1 MQTKRTNKDV
11 LVLGLKRLGIAI
23 VLLFAGPTLLYVVVS
38 NKEKPFYIPLLII
51 SFVICALA
59 IYFIFKG
66 IKTLISSV
74 FDWLLIYINY
84 KKGLQIYILKPF
96 LLHIIL
102 MIKVVKSIKYR
113 INTFLSGFIT
123 TN

>member
-1 MQTKRTNKDV
+1 MPTKRTNKDV
-11 LVLGLKRLGIAI
+11 LVLGLQRLGIAI

-74 FDWLLIYINY
+74 FD
-84 KKGLQIYILKPF
+84 
-96 LLHIIL
+96 
-102 MIKVVKSIKYR
+102 
-113 INTFLSGFIT
+113 
-123 TN
+123 

>member
-1 MQTKRTNKDV
+1 MPTKRTNKDV
-11 LVLGLKRLGIAI
+11 LVLGLKRLAIAI
-23 VLLFAGPTLLYVVVS
+23 VLLFVGPTLLYVVVS

-74 FDWLLIYINY
+74 FD
-84 KKGLQIYILKPF
+84 
-96 LLHIIL
+96 
-102 MIKVVKSIKYR
+102 
-113 INTFLSGFIT
+113 
-123 TN
+123 

>member
-1 MQTKRTNKDV
+1 MKLDCSNTMQTKRTNKDV

-74 FDWLLIYINY
+74 FD
-84 KKGLQIYILKPF
+84 
-96 LLHIIL
+96 
-102 MIKVVKSIKYR
+102 
-113 INTFLSGFIT
+113 
-123 TN
+123 

>member
-1 MQTKRTNKDV
+1 MPTKRTNKDV

-74 FDWLLIYINY
+74 FD
-84 KKGLQIYILKPF
+84 
-96 LLHIIL
+96 
-102 MIKVVKSIKYR
+102 
-113 INTFLSGFIT
+113 
-123 TN
+123 

>member
-1 MQTKRTNKDV
+1 MPTKRTNKDV
-11 LVLGLKRLGIAI
+11 LVLGLKRLAIAI

-51 SFVICALA
+51 SLLICALA

-74 FDWLLIYINY
+74 FD
-84 KKGLQIYILKPF
+84 
-96 LLHIIL
+96 
-102 MIKVVKSIKYR
+102 
-113 INTFLSGFIT
+113 
-123 TN
+123 

>member
-1 MQTKRTNKDV
+1 MPTKRTNKDV
-11 LVLGLKRLGIAI
+11 LVLGLKRLAIAI

-74 FDWLLIYINY
+74 FD
-84 KKGLQIYILKPF
+84 
-96 LLHIIL
+96 
-102 MIKVVKSIKYR
+102 
-113 INTFLSGFIT
+113 
-123 TN
+123 

>member
-1 MQTKRTNKDV
+1 MSTKRTNKDV
-11 LVLGLKRLGIAI
+11 LVLGLKRLAIAI

-51 SFVICALA
+51 SLLICALA

-74 FDWLLIYINY
+74 FD
-84 KKGLQIYILKPF
+84 
-96 LLHIIL
+96 
-102 MIKVVKSIKYR
+102 
-113 INTFLSGFIT
+113 
-123 TN
+123 

>member
-1 MQTKRTNKDV
+1 MQTKRTNKNV
-11 LVLGLKRLGIAI
+11 LVLGLKRLGVAI
-23 VLLFAGPTLLYVVVS
+23 LLLFAGPTLLYVVVS

-74 FDWLLIYINY
+74 FD
-84 KKGLQIYILKPF
+84 
-96 LLHIIL
+96 
-102 MIKVVKSIKYR
+102 
-113 INTFLSGFIT
+113 
-123 TN
+123 